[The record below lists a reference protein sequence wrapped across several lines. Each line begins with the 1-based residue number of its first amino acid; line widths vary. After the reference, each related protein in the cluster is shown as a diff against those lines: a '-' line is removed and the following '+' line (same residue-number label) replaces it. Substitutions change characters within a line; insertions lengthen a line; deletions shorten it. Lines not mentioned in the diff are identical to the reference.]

1 MNLWRI
7 VLLPLLVLALTAS
20 TAPAQAEASLG
31 KRVLVQLREQGGFAG
46 LDNRVIVYANGCVR
60 LSRRTGPTVDKCL
73 TVKEERTLRG
83 YLKHLKVGRSE
94 PAPRGADFIK
104 YTLAYKGRHASRY
117 TLTSSWQP
125 VVRELEKIL
134 DKYWA
139 PD

>member
-7 VLLPLLVLALTAS
+7 VLLPLLALTLAVS
-20 TAPAQAEASLG
+20 MTPAQAEAAPR
-31 KRVLVQLREQGGFAG
+31 KRILVDLREQGGFAG
-46 LDNRVIVYANGCVR
+46 LDNRVIVYASGCVR

-73 TVKEERTLRG
+73 TAKERRTLRG

-94 PAPRGADFIK
+94 TAPPGADFIK
-104 YTLAYKGRHASRY
+104 YSLAYKGRRATRY
-117 TLTSSWQP
+117 MLPGTWQP